1 MWHVSS
7 RSGVATLR
15 TARDLLLLLLLT
27 GDGESEDVAGAS
39 VMVECRTEALCRDER
54 LHQVAHHVDLRLFLS
69 LRPYTQ

>member
-15 TARDLLLLLLLT
+15 TAIDLLLLLLLT